1 MRRFEARVI
10 GAILLI
16 VAGVLFL
23 LQNLGVSLG
32 SLTLL
37 WALLFGAGGVVFLYV
52 FLTDRANWWA
62 LIPGF
67 ALLGLASVMV
77 LNQLAPRLGE
87 VLGGALFLGGIGL
100 AFWMIYFTNRENWW
114 ALIPGGVMATLAL
127 VTVLSSFLAG
137 AETGG
142 VFMLG
147 LGLTFGLLSLVR
159 TPEGRMSWALIPA
172 AVFVVIG
179 LAITAATASLLQYL
193 WPAALIALGLYMIFR
208 VVGSRRVP

>member
-1 MRRFEARVI
+1 MRRFEVRVI

-16 VAGVLFL
+16 AVGVLFL
-23 LQNLGVSLG
+23 LQNLGVPLG

-37 WALLFGAGGVVFLYV
+37 WALLFGAGGLIFLYV

-67 ALLGLASVMV
+67 ALLGLAGVMV
-77 LNQLAPRLGE
+77 LNQVAPRLGE
-87 VLGGALFLGGIGL
+87 VWGGALVLGGIGL

-114 ALIPGGVMATLAL
+114 ALIPGGVMVTLAL
-127 VTVLSSFLAG
+127 VTVVSSVLEG

-142 VFMLG
+142 AFMLG

-159 TPEGRMSWALIPA
+159 TPEGRMTWALIPA

-179 LAITAATASLLQYL
+179 LLITAATASLLQYL
-193 WPAALIALGLYMIFR
+193 WPAALIALGFYMIFR
-208 VVGSRRVP
+208 VVGSPRGQ